1 MLAKENRV
9 FANLHGEGAV
19 DLQSAQARGDCTQT
33 KKILAKGKEWIQS
46 EVLASGLRGRGGAGF
61 ATGKKWSLIDQSLE
75 KPHYLVINADESEPG
90 ACKDRE
96 ILLHEPYKLL
106 EGAIFAARAIDA
118 HTVYIYIR
126 GEYFREQDA
135 LQAAIDEL
143 YNAKFLGSA
152 AADSLGWAVDIFVHK
167 GAGAYICGEESA
179 LLESIEGRKGM
190 PRLKPPFPAVVGLF
204 GSPTIINN
212 VETIASVPAIL
223 TRGAV
228 WYKTMGTE
236 QSSGTK
242 IFSISGHVENP
253 CNVEEELGIP
263 LKTLIETY
271 AGGVIGGWDA
281 LQAVI
286 PGGTSMPMLPK
297 SICDTLTMDYETL
310 QSHQSG
316 LGTASIIVMNKSVD
330 IVDAAVN
337 IAKFYMHESC
347 GQCSPCREGTGWM
360 WRILKRLA
368 HGEGHKR
375 DIHDLQ
381 DITHQIAGHTI
392 CAFGEAAAWPI
403 QGLLRHFQHELE
415 QRVGT

>member
-19 DLQSAQARGDCTQT
+19 HLKAAQKRGDFAHT
-33 KKILAKGKEWIQS
+33 KKILAKGSEWIIN
-46 EVLASGLRGRGGAGF
+46 EVIASGLRGRGGAGF
-61 ATGKKWSLIDQSLE
+61 ATGKKWTLIDKSME

-96 ILLHEPYKLL
+96 ILLHEPFKLL
-106 EGAIFAARAIDA
+106 EGAIFAARALQA
-118 HTVYIYIR
+118 HTVYIYVR
-126 GEYFREQDA
+126 GEYFRELRA
-135 LQAAIDEL
+135 LEAAIAEL
-143 YNAKFLGSA
+143 YEAHFLGQA
-152 AADSLGWAVDIFVHK
+152 GAKTLGWQVDIHVHK

-179 LLESIEGRKGM
+179 LLESLEGRKGM

-204 GSPTIINN
+204 GCPTIINN
-212 VETIASVPAIL
+212 VETIATVPVIL
-223 TRGAV
+223 TRGAA
-228 WYKTMGTE
+228 WFQKLGTE
-236 QSSGTK
+236 QSRGSK
-242 IFSISGHVENP
+242 IFSISGHVQNP

-271 AGGVIGGWDA
+271 AGGVIGGWNN
-281 LQAVI
+281 LLAVI

-297 SICDTLTMDYETL
+297 SICDDLTMDYETL

-330 IVDAAVN
+330 IIDAAVN

-360 WRILKRLA
+360 WRILKRLS
-368 HGEGHKR
+368 HGAGQKR
-375 DIHDLQ
+375 DVQDLQ
-381 DITHQIAGHTI
+381 EITHQIAGHTI

-403 QGLLRHFQHELE
+403 QGLLRHFRHELE
-415 QRVGT
+415 QRVGS